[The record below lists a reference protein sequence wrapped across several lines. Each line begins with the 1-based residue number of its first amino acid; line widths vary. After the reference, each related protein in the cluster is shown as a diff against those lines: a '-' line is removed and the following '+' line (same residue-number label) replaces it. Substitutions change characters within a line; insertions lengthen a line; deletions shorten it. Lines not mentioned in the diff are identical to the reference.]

1 MSSRFTIAEKIKEEA
16 NREEEQKKLR
26 RKHSIT
32 EENVIIIEKSNIYKF
47 TIHLLI
53 TAIKTI
59 ASLVLFILAFVG
71 LATLAYPQIR
81 QELLLVL
88 IDVVNQLQHMLKI

>member
-53 TAIKTI
+53 TTIKTY